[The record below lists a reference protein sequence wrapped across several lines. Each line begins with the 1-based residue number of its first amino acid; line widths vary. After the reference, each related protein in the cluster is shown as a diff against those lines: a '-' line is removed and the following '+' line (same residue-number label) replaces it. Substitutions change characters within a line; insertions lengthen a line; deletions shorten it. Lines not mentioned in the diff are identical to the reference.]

1 MQPFGHGGG
10 QYGQTGQNPGP
21 TVDYSEP
28 FQIVGNWK
36 TVAAGVG
43 FSIGIKTNGTLWA
56 WGRNDVGQLGNG
68 AISWINY
75 TPIQLGTA
83 TNWESVSCGYQHTV
97 AVRTDG
103 SLWSWGSNFY
113 GQLGNGSTT
122 TVATPTN
129 VTIAGCTLG
138 VEEFTAQ
145 NSMQISPNPVS
156 SEFTLNYKGVEN
168 IDSVVLYDLAG
179 REVYTL
185 EALGNNAFSSSFSV
199 ASLQSGTYIVV
210 LKNKGKSVVSSKVVK
225 E

>member
-1 MQPFGHGGG
+1 M
-10 QYGQTGQNPGP
+10 
-21 TVDYSEP
+21 
-28 FQIVGNWK
+28 
-36 TVAAGVG
+36 
-43 FSIGIKTNGTLWA
+43 
-56 WGRNDVGQLGNG
+56 
-68 AISWINY
+68 
-75 TPIQLGTA
+75 
-83 TNWESVSCGYQHTV
+83 
-97 AVRTDG
+97 
-103 SLWSWGSNFY
+103 
-113 GQLGNGSTT
+113 
-122 TVATPTN
+122 
-129 VTIAGCTLG
+129 TIAGCTLG